1 MGFFSKFGAWI
12 IGICVAIGAAI
23 VSIFVAYQKGQS
35 AEAGKVDAETLKK
48 TQADQKTSNSI
59 ESQIAQLPP
68 SAKSGVTVPASFPA
82 ASPEPTVTVPTPGF
96 GTVTVPVA
104 LSEADPNS
112 AAGRLNALTQGN
124 QT

>member
-12 IGICVAIGAAI
+12 IGILAAVGAAI
-23 VSIFVAYQKGQS
+23 VALFVAYEKGQS

-48 TQADQKTSNSI
+48 TQADQKTANGI
-59 ESQIAQLPP
+59 ESKIAQLPP
-68 SAKSGVTVPASFPA
+68 AAKPSVTVPAPL
-82 ASPEPTVTVPTPGF
+82 PESTVTVPTPGF

-112 AAGRLNALTQGN
+112 AAGRLNALARGGQSS
-124 QT
+124 